1 MENYYI
7 STVFNKDFLHQRILA
22 LKKNKKDN
30 FSNIIQGKKKREIGK
45 IFFFTLDNESIKK
58 ISKIKNQSKLKK
70 IVLIEVIHTASILS
84 NKIYTN
90 KFYFSAYY
98 FYQILKFK
106 VKLFKF
112 AKLFNVNVDLRYIYV
127 VSNYSS
133 IKQKNIIKIPSNKL
147 IFSEPYFDKRKL
159 LQKKNSKL
167 KFSKRIFLFDS
178 HFPLHPDSYPRNKLN
193 NKKIILQM
201 IDLYFTYL
209 KENIF
214 DNYSKEKINIFLHP
228 RTYEN
233 LFKDEIIK
241 KYVYKIF
248 PKNIFFYSGILNFL
262 KNFKKFNNNDK
273 IYVQYGSQLSLLKNL
288 FLKRKISN
296 VHILELNSN
305 FLISFKKIRN
315 KFKDMSNLYYL
326 KNYYEVEIKPFI
338 NVKKN
343 LFKKFS

>member
-7 STVFNKDFLHQRILA
+7 STVFSKDFLHQRILA

-30 FSNIIQGKKKREIGK
+30 FLNILKRKKVIEISK
-45 IFFFTLDNESIKK
+45 IFFFTLDNKSIKK
-58 ISKIKNQSKLKK
+58 ISKINNHDKLKK

-90 KFYFSAYY
+90 KFYFSVYN
-98 FYQILKFK
+98 FYKTLKFK

-112 AKLFNVNVDLRYIYV
+112 TKLFNVDVDLRYIYV
-127 VSNYSS
+127 VSKYST
-133 IKQKNIIKIPSNKL
+133 INQKNIIKIPSNKL

-159 LQKKNSKL
+159 FKKNSKL
-167 KFSKRIFLFDS
+167 KLFKRIFLFDS
-178 HFPLHPDSYPRNKLN
+178 HFPLHPDSYPRNRLN
-193 NKKIILQM
+193 NKKIIFQM
-201 IDLYFTYL
+201 IDLYFNYL

-214 DNYSKEKINIFLHP
+214 DNYSKGKINIFLHP

-233 LFKDEIIK
+233 LFKDQIIK

-262 KNFKKFNNNDK
+262 KNFKRFNDNDE

-288 FLKRKISN
+288 FLKRKTSK
-296 VHILELNSN
+296 VHILELDSN
-305 FLISFKKIRN
+305 FIISFKKIRN

-338 NVKKN
+338 NVRKN